1 MELNDF
7 LLLDIAN
14 LDMFSFL
21 ISGSVEF
28 QILAAW

>member
-1 MELNDF
+1 MELNDL

-21 ISGSVEF
+21 ISGSVES